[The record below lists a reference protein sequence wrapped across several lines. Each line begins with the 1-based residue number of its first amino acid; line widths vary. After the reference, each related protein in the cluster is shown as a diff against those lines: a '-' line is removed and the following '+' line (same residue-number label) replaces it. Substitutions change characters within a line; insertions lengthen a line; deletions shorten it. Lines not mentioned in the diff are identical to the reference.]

1 MEING
6 IGNVHS
12 AHAIHGPQRTSAA
25 EAAPQTDGW
34 FGVDELDI
42 SQEADLVSRAHEL
55 PDIRADRV
63 ADIRAQI
70 AAGVY
75 ETDEK
80 LDVAVGR
87 LLDEI
92 SG

>member
-1 MEING
+1 MQING
-6 IGNVHS
+6 LSHL
-12 AHAIHGPQRTSAA
+12 HGAQQISGPHRAQAT
-25 EAAPQTDGW
+25 EAASPPDW
-34 FGVDELDI
+34 MGVDELDI
-42 SQEADLVSRAHEL
+42 SHEADMVSRTHEM

-63 ADIRAQI
+63 ADIRAEI
-70 AAGVY
+70 ASGVY

-80 LDVAVGR
+80 MDIALGR